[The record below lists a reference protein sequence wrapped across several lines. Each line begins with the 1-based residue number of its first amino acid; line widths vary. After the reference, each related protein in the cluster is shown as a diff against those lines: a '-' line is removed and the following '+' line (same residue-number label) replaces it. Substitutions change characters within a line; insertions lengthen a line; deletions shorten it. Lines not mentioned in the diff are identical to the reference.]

1 MKNLTKTVMK
11 AALALALSGAA
22 FGAHAANNVA
32 TVKVKNLTAA
42 TAVYG
47 YEYFAGTAS
56 PTPTNIAANGNITFT
71 VTSAFDTVSGMR
83 FTYTSGTKACRFVA
97 SHTVN
102 IVSGA
107 ITYTKTGTSIGSTF
121 ATCTAAIT
129 AASPTSPYNYT
140 VEFSIK

>member
-1 MKNLTKTVMK
+1 MT
-11 AALALALSGAA
+11 
-22 FGAHAANNVA
+22 

-56 PTPTNIAANGNITFT
+56 PTPTNIPANGNITFA
-71 VTSAFDTVSGMR
+71 VTSGFDTVSGMR

-102 IVSGA
+102 IVSDA
-107 ITYTKTGTSIGSTF
+107 ITYTKTGTSIGTTS

-129 AASPTSPYNYT
+129 AASPFSPYNYT
-140 VEFSIK
+140 VKFSIK